1 MVTKKQTDFLNK
13 LIETYGKEP
22 LPSYD
27 TICKDLGYKS
37 KNSIWQYFQK
47 LVEEEFIKVQ
57 NNRYFLAQ
65 NLFGVDYFDQGV
77 RAGFPSPA
85 EDYPVD
91 KISLE
96 QLLIKRPSSTFT
108 VRVVGD
114 SMIEAGIFEDDIA
127 IVDKSHIPRNGDIV
141 IALVDGEYTM
151 KYYKKT
157 ATGVVLEPANPDY
170 STIVPDNELEIFGVV
185 TGIVRSIKK

>member
-1 MVTKKQTDFLNK
+1 MVTKKQQDFLNK
-13 LIETYGKEP
+13 LIETYGKES

-37 KNSIWQYFQK
+37 KNSIWQYFK
-47 LVEEEFIKVQ
+47 CLIEEGFILVE

-65 NLFGVDYFDQGV
+65 NLMGIDYFDQGV

-91 KISLE
+91 KISLDE
-96 QLLIKRPSSTFT
+96 MMIKRPSSSFS

-114 SMIEAGIFEDDIA
+114 SMIEAGIFENDVA
-127 IVDKSHIPRNGDIV
+127 IVDRSGTPQNGDIV

-157 ATGVVLEPANPDY
+157 ATEIVLEPANPNY
-170 STIVPDNELEIFGVV
+170 PTIRPERELEIFGIV
-185 TGIVRSIKK
+185 TGIVRTLK